1 MTRDPGLASWL
12 QLSLT
17 PGLGAGAIRG
27 MLRQFGLPQAVLER
41 RRSELTAHAA
51 PAVIEALD
59 SPSLRDA
66 VARALGRAGAPGHA
80 GLPLADDNYPRALLG
95 RPAPR
100 TRHRRSSRRSTP
112 RPCAMQ

>member
-51 PAVIEALD
+51 PAVIEALA
-59 SPSLRDA
+59 SRPWAVQLRARWTGRPPPGKTAVTLPADA
-66 VARALGRAGAPGHA
+66 
-80 GLPLADDNYPRALLG
+80 YPRHCLE
-95 RPAPR
+95 RPALP
-100 TRHRRSSRRSTP
+100 P
-112 RPCAMQ
+112 

>member
-59 SPSLRDA
+59 SPSVRDA
-66 VARALGRAGAPGHA
+66 VARALDWAAAPGHDVVT
-80 GLPLADDNYPRALLG
+80 LADEHYPRALLETSDPPPVQIG
-95 RPAPR
+95 RASCR
-100 TRHRRSSRRSTP
+100 ERV
-112 RPCAMQ
+112 

>member
-17 PGLGAGAIRG
+17 PGLGAGAMRG

-51 PAVIEALD
+51 RAVTAVLD
-59 SPSLRDA
+59 SHSVRDA
-66 VARALGRAGAPGHA
+66 VARALDWAAATGH
-80 GLPLADDNYPRALLG
+80 GVVTLADDHYLRAILE
-95 RPAPR
+95 
-100 TRHRRSSRRSTP
+100 TP
-112 RPCAMQ
+112 DPPPVLY

>member
-27 MLRQFGLPQAVLER
+27 MVRQFGLPQAVLER

-51 PAVIEALD
+51 PAVIEAPD
-59 SPSLRDA
+59 SHSARDA
-66 VARALGRAGAPGHA
+66 VARALDLADAPGNEVVT
-80 GLPLADDNYPRALLG
+80 LAAEYYARAFLETADPPPVIYALG
-95 RPAPR
+95 A
-100 TRHRRSSRRSTP
+100 
-112 RPCAMQ
+112 

>member
-51 PAVIEALD
+51 PAVIEAPG

-66 VARALGRAGAPGHA
+66 VARAPGRAAAPGHDLVTPSHEYYPPA
-80 GLPLADDNYPRALLG
+80 LPE
-95 RPAPR
+95 
-100 TRHRRSSRRSTP
+100 TP
-112 RPCAMQ
+112 DPPP

>member
-17 PGLGAGAIRG
+17 PGLGAAAIRG

-59 SPSLRDA
+59 SQPLGAS
-66 VARALGRAGAPGHA
+66 VTRALDWAGDPCNHRV
-80 GLPLADDNYPRALLG
+80 PLANAYYPRTLPETPDHPPVLYMRA
-95 RPAPR
+95 R
-100 TRHRRSSRRSTP
+100 TGPLR
-112 RPCAMQ
+112 